1 MANRHEIREDELE
14 GRSRDVLR
22 EIVIQY
28 VAHGEPISS
37 RSLAKSGRFA
47 LSPASLRNVMADL
60 EDLGF
65 VYQPH
70 TSAGRIPTDRGY
82 RFFINHLMRSRR
94 LTQHERETI
103 DAKVSEGHE
112 LDEVMQLG
120 SRVLARLTNQVGL
133 VFLPTLDHLVMRS
146 IDFVMVGERRILCV
160 VVGTNGVVVNKVI
173 ETEQIWTRDE
183 LSAAGAY
190 LTAEFSGMELESIR
204 SSMLQQL
211 DQERARFDEIF
222 NRTMRLGVGVV
233 EGVMPHGSELFVEG
247 ATSILNKPEFADAET
262 MKKAFLAFEEK
273 EKLVRILNLCVN
285 EAGVQI
291 LIGSE
296 SPFTQDYNLSL
307 VAARYGS
314 GNSPLGMVGIIGP
327 TRMEYARVAPLV
339 EYLGRALS
347 RKIEESE
354 QEQNR

>member
-1 MANRHEIREDELE
+1 MAIRHEIRQDDLDP
-14 GRSRDVLR
+14 RSRDVLR
-22 EIVIQY
+22 EIVMHY
-28 VAHGEPISS
+28 VSHGEPVSS
-37 RSLAKSGRFA
+37 RSLARGGRFA

-82 RFFINHLMRSRR
+82 RFFINHLMRSRK

-103 DAKVSEGHE
+103 DKKVSEGTE
-112 LDEVMQLG
+112 LDEVMQIG
-120 SRVLARLTNQVGL
+120 SRVLSRLSNQVGL
-133 VFLPTLDHLVMRS
+133 VFMPTLDHLTMRT
-146 IDFVMVGERRILCV
+146 IDFVNISDRKVMCV
-160 VVGTNGVVVNKVI
+160 VVGTNGVVVNKII
-173 ETEQIWTRDE
+173 ESDQSWTREE
-183 LSAAGAY
+183 LAAAGSY
-190 LTAEFSGMELESIR
+190 LTAEFSGMSLDAIR
-204 SSMLQQL
+204 NRMIQQL
-211 DQERARFDEIF
+211 DEERARIDAMYK
-222 NRTMRLGVGVV
+222 RTIVLGMGVV
-233 EGVMPHGSELFVEG
+233 EGVMPHGSDLFVEG
-247 ATSILNKPEFADAET
+247 ATSILNKPEFSEADA
-262 MKKAFLAFEEK
+262 MRKAFLAFEEK

-296 SPFTQDYNLSL
+296 SPFTHDYNLSL

-314 GNSPLGMVGIIGP
+314 ASNPLGMVGIIGP

-339 EYLGRALS
+339 EYLSRALS
-347 RKIEESE
+347 RKIEETE